1 MRTQFASIYEAVADV
16 VPDQTA
22 VVQGPR
28 RLSWKQYEQRAA
40 RLAQCILD
48 AGVTE
53 GGKVGMYLYN
63 SPEYCETNFAALKV
77 RRGPINVN
85 YRYLDNELLYLLENA
100 DVEALVFHTSL
111 ADRVARVVPR
121 LGNVRLLIEVD
132 DGAAVDGTT
141 HVDRAIGYE
150 PVQATTKP
158 AERVEPERDDVYIFY
173 TGGTTGLPKGVMYP
187 LEEFTGFFMRSY
199 PPMIGLSPLESPAEM
214 LDTARR
220 LYDTGTPLVAMSG
233 PPLMHGTGCWLGM
246 MIPHLF
252 GGTAV
257 LLAGR
262 GFEPVEVW
270 DTVEREGV
278 QHLIVVGD
286 AFAKPL
292 LRALDDA
299 PDRWDLSSLR
309 LMISSGAMFSAE
321 VKHGLIGHVPDLA
334 IADVLGATEGGI
346 GNSITTKDTPRSET
360 AKFTLNPTTKVF
372 TDDGREVEPGSGEI
386 GVVANGGLVPIG
398 YYKDPEK
405 SARTFREVNGHRY
418 SFPGDMAT
426 VAADGTLVLFGRG
439 SNCINSGGEKIYPE
453 EVEEALKLHPAV
465 EDALVFGVPD
475 DRFGQRVVGI
485 ASLGPGADATAD
497 EVITDARTRLS
508 SYKLPKDLRIVDE
521 VPRAPKGKANYPA
534 ARELFAATAG
544 VDGAV

>member
-1 MRTQFASIYEAVADV
+1 MRTQFGSIWEAVADV

-22 VVQGPR
+22 VVQGDR
-28 RLSWKQYEQRAA
+28 RLSWREYEQRAA
-40 RLAQCILD
+40 RV
-48 AGVTE
+48 AGAIQETGIRP

-63 SPEYCETNFAALKV
+63 SPEYCETNFGALKV
-77 RRGPINVN
+77 RSMPINVN
-85 YRYLDNELLYLLENA
+85 YRYLDNELHYLLENA
-100 DVEALVFHTSL
+100 DIEGLVFHTSL

-121 LGNVRLLIEVD
+121 LEKLRLLVEVD
-132 DGAAVDGTT
+132 DGPAPDGTT
-141 HVDRAIGYE
+141 HVDGAIRYDE
-150 PVQATTKP
+150 LQATTAP
-158 AERVEPERDDVYIFY
+158 AARMEPQADDIYIFY
-173 TGGTTGLPKGVMYP
+173 TGGTTGMPKGVMYP
-187 LEEFTGFFMRSY
+187 LEHFTEFFLQSY
-199 PPMIGLSPLESPAEM
+199 PPMIGLKPIEDPKQI

-220 LYDTGTPLVAMSG
+220 MYEAGTPLVAMSG

-257 LLAGR
+257 LLAHR
-262 GFEPVEVW
+262 GFDPIEVW
-270 DTVEREGV
+270 DAVEREGV

-292 LRALDDA
+292 LRALDEA
-299 PDRWDLSSLR
+299 PDRWDGSSLR

-321 VKHGLIGHVPDLA
+321 VKHGLIDHLPQLA

-346 GNSITTKDTPRSET
+346 GTSITTKETAQSET
-360 AKFTLNPTTKVF
+360 AQFSLNATTKVF
-372 TDDGREVEPGSGEI
+372 TEDGQEVRPGSGEI

-426 VAADGTLVLFGRG
+426 IAADGTLVLFGRG
-439 SNCINSGGEKIYPE
+439 SNCVNTGGEKVYPE
-453 EVEEALKLHPAV
+453 EVEEALKVHPAV

-485 ASLGPGADATAD
+485 VSLTPGESAEPD
-497 EVITDARTRLS
+497 EIVTDARSRLS
-508 SYKLPKDLRIVDE
+508 SYKLPKELRIVAE
-521 VPRAPKGKANYPA
+521 VPRAPNGKANYPA
-534 ARELFAATAG
+534 ARELFG
-544 VDGAV
+544 VGSAQL